1 MTTERTATQEAFR
14 AACEAEARLYVM
26 QLSGRGDKSA
36 AFHAFAGT
44 FRNLYNLT
52 INNTKIREAK
62 TQQSDGG
69 VLVEHIGAWFERGS
83 TSVGGI
89 ALGTALF
96 KEFNI
101 ALGQVGLL

>member
-36 AFHAFAGT
+36 AFHAFAGA

-52 INNTKIREAK
+52 INNTKIRE
-62 TQQSDGG
+62 TT
-69 VLVEHIGAWFERGS
+69 S
-83 TSVGGI
+83 TSLKPNSLTNEIKLWFANADNKNVDIGVE
-89 ALGTALF
+89 LF
-96 KEFNI
+96 REFNI